1 MTPTAGQSVFSFI
14 LRIAGTVIAMIVA
27 FLVYYI
33 PDGKTPGILV
43 FLWFFASIGWYI
55 PVKVPQFAIIGM
67 ISIVTTTLIIGYE
80 LEVRKLGVAV
90 ASSNGQRYL
99 PVTTLGPYRLA
110 TVSGGLLVAFIWTI
124 FPYPISE
131 HSQLR
136 QNLGGSLY
144 LLANYYSIIHETVQT
159 RLRQEEGNPDTPDDP
174 GQQLAKVR
182 IKVFSKQLLLLNG
195 LKAYSRFLKWEIPI
209 GGRFPKKQYEI
220 SIRSIEHIFSYIT
233 LIGYASTTFNNAE
246 SNQWSNDFRRLINS
260 VNATSQ
266 EITSLLSLLSASIT
280 NGQPLPPYL
289 KVPAPYG
296 LSTKLEK
303 LDRDILSVRHI
314 AEPGYAAFAVIQV
327 SSRCV
332 IIELERLLKYVSTFR
347 FTQKRC

>member
-14 LRIAGTVIAMIVA
+14 LRIIGTVIAMIIA

-33 PDGKTPGILV
+33 PDGKTAGILV
-43 FLWFFASIGWYI
+43 FLWLFSSIGWYI
-55 PVKVPQFAIIGM
+55 PIKTPQFAIIGM

-90 ASSNGQRYL
+90 ASSNGQKYL
-99 PVTTLGPYRLA
+99 PITTLGPYRLA
-110 TVSGGLLVAFIWTI
+110 TVAGGLLVAFIWTI

-136 QNLGGSLY
+136 QNLGGALY

-159 RLRQEEGNPDTPDDP
+159 RLRREEGNPDTPDDP
-174 GQQLAKVR
+174 GQLLSKVR
-182 IKVFSKQLLLLNG
+182 IKVYSKQMLLLNG
-195 LKAYSRFLKWEIPI
+195 LKAYAGFLKWEIPI
-209 GGRFPKKQYEI
+209 GGRFPKKQYDI
-220 SIRSIEHIFSYIT
+220 CIQSIEHIVNYIT
-233 LIGYASTTFNNAE
+233 LIGYASATFNTAE
-246 SNQWSNDFRRLINS
+246 ANEWSNDFRRLVSS

-266 EITSLLSLLSASIT
+266 EITSLLSLLSASIM

-289 KVPAPYG
+289 KVPAPYA

-327 SSRCV
+327 SSRC
-332 IIELERLLKYVSTFR
+332 IITELDRLLKYVSAF
-347 FTQKRC
+347 